1 MRNFSITIVLLSLIL
16 IVFTAQSQHIEMPL
30 WGKVIPNYQETD
42 EQETRVQKDILK
54 ITNVKK
60 PGIEVFLPSERNRN
74 GQVVIVCPGGGY
86 TILCYDWEGTDVAKW
101 LNSQG
106 IVAVVLKYRLPMAK
120 SNIESHKS
128 PILDAQRAVRLVRH
142 NAEKWGVDTNRIG
155 VMGFSAG
162 GHLAS
167 TLATHYKDS
176 YAEATDTIDKLSA
189 RPDFSIL
196 VYPVVTFK
204 SNYTDNGSRN
214 KLLHFNLDEKLIN
227 HFSNELHVT
236 SETPP
241 TFIMHSSN
249 DSIVPVQNSLQ
260 YYQELVENKVEAE
273 MHIYPIGGHGYALAL
288 DNNYLSRW
296 TSHLEAWLKRH

>member
-1 MRNFSITIVLLSLIL
+1 MNKTVLILSLIL
-16 IVFTAQSQHIEMPL
+16 IAFSGHSQHIEMPL
-30 WGKVIPNYQETD
+30 WGEMIPNYQETD
-42 EQETRVQKDILK
+42 EQETSVQKDILK

-60 PGIEVFLPSERNRN
+60 PGIEVFLPSVRNRN
-74 GQVVIVCPGGGY
+74 GQAVIICPGGGY

-142 NAEKWGVDTNRIG
+142 NAANWGVDSNRIG

-167 TLATHYKDS
+167 TLSTHYNDS
-176 YAEATDTIDKLSA
+176 YAEATDDIDKLSA

-196 VYPVVTFK
+196 VYPVVTLK
-204 SNYTDNGSRN
+204 SNFTDNGSRN
-214 KLLHFNLDEKLIN
+214 KLLRFNLDEELIN

-236 SETPP
+236 PETPP
-241 TFIMHSSN
+241 AFIMHSS
-249 DSIVPVQNSLQ
+249 DDKIVPVQNSLQ
-260 YYQELVENKVEAE
+260 FYEALVKNDVEVA

-296 TSHLEAWLKRH
+296 TDELVAWLKEF